1 MPPALSILETA
12 LYAADLPAAEAFYTR
27 VIGLEVVRRLAGKFV
42 FLRCGAGMLLV
53 FDPAA
58 AAAPDPANPIPRH
71 GATGPGHVCFA
82 VDAGDLDA
90 WRAHLA
96 AEGVPIEAEHRWP
109 DGALSLYVRDP
120 AGNSVELG
128 EARMWGL

>member
-1 MPPALSILETA
+1 MPRAQAILETV
-12 LYAADLPAAEAFYTR
+12 LYAADLTAAEAFYTR
-27 VIGLEVVRRLAGKFV
+27 VLGLTVVRRLSGKFV

-58 AAAPDPANPIPRH
+58 ALAPNPGNPVPRH

-82 VDAGDLDA
+82 ARAEEFAA
-90 WRAHLA
+90 WRARLA
-96 AEGVPIEAEHRWP
+96 AEGVEIEAEHRWP
-109 DGALSLYVRDP
+109 GGALSLYFRDP

-128 EARMWGL
+128 EPRMWGL